1 MKENE
6 LANELEITEET
17 DFAQAMYSHI
27 MKPFSDPALLGGKLS
42 MRDIAKKEFE
52 KYLIK
57 HSGKVPR
64 TGVPFKEFMS
74 WLPVRRDNEDF
85 FTIVHSL
92 FFWSFNRIKLNIPD
106 EITKHVLESD
116 APEQIPA
123 IILRRL
129 PQWSQWIG
137 FNLSFK
143 DDLGVPTA
151 TEVSH
156 GAFVAF
162 QKNEGREYLHVALQ
176 ISDTDEKKID
186 KNNYMWIDFKIDLM
200 QDRPID
206 ATEFVQTSS
215 TNILSH
221 LSNANEVMHRAK
233 THLIKTILFVASL
246 EPAEH
251 SQSDNAPPMPERK
264 GRIYK
269 FRPRFFP
276 REITVGEEYIAQ
288 VREFDETVKRNSG
301 ERKAHIRCAHWHR
314 YWTGKK
320 DNPKLILKWVAP
332 CIVSGSSNAVQ
343 S

>member
-1 MKENE
+1 MKEENK
-6 LANELEITEET
+6 LADALVEISEET
-17 DFAQAMYSHI
+17 DYPQAMYSHI
-27 MKPFSDPALLGGKLS
+27 MQPFSDRALLGGKQS
-42 MRDIAKKEFE
+42 MKDIAKKEFE

-57 HSGKVPR
+57 KGGKVPR
-64 TGVPFKEFMS
+64 SGVPFKEFLS
-74 WLPVRRDNEDF
+74 WLPVRKDNEDF
-85 FTIVHSL
+85 FTIVHTM
-92 FFWSFNRIKLNIPD
+92 FFWSFNRLKLNIPD
-106 EITKHVLESD
+106 EITKHVLASE
-116 APEQIPA
+116 APELIPA

-143 DDLGVPTA
+143 DDLGVENA

-156 GAFVAF
+156 GAFVSF

-176 ISDTDEKKID
+176 ISDTAEEKISKE
-186 KNNYMWIDFKIDLM
+186 NYMWIDFKIDLM

-206 ATEFVQTSS
+206 ATEFVQTK

-221 LSNANEVMHRAK
+221 LPNASEVIHRAK
-233 THLIKTILFVASL
+233 THLIKTILFVASM

-251 SQSDNAPPMPERK
+251 LQSDNAVPAPERK
-264 GRIYK
+264 GKTYK
-269 FRPRFFP
+269 FKPRFFP
-276 REITVGEEYIAQ
+276 REVTVGEEYLSTI
-288 VREFDETVKRNSG
+288 REFDETVKRSGG

-332 CIVSGSSNAVQ
+332 CIVSGTSKEE
-343 S
+343 